1 MNQLLNI
8 GVINRQ
14 MRVKTQRK
22 VTGDHYRNMNGRK
35 NNMDLQ
41 TNIAQSCGTRVGS
54 VMNNDKNGDLEK
66 QPTSGR
72 EKICILGEII
82 RGAPRGCLKT
92 SKKWYMNKP
101 PTT

>member
-1 MNQLLNI
+1 
-8 GVINRQ
+8 
-14 MRVKTQRK
+14 
-22 VTGDHYRNMNGRK
+22 
-35 NNMDLQ
+35 MDLQ